1 LGGEILKEI
10 NIDDYIPQE
19 IEDKCKELGKS
30 IKNKNNKS
38 EVFSVL
44 ERISNLI
51 EPYFLEY
58 HKDKLKEEFEHFAE
72 VDSRTFK
79 EGD

>member
-1 LGGEILKEI
+1 MGKI
-10 NIDDYIPQE
+10 NLDDYIPKE

-30 IKNKNNKS
+30 IKDKNNKL

-58 HKDKLKEEFEHFAE
+58 HKDKLEEDFANFAE
-72 VDSRTFK
+72 VGSRPFK